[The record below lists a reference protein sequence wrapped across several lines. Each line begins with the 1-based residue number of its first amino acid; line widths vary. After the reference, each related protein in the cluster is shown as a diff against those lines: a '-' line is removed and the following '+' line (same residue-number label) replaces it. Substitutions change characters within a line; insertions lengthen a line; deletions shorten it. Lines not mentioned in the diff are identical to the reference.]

1 MNLLQIQIPTEAQK
15 VYKPFQKPSHNV
27 HNQKHGQQIYRIAL
41 TGGPCAGKS
50 TSLAMM
56 QSWLSDRGYK
66 VYTLPETATLMMKA
80 GVSLIVPPN
89 EFSKQVKLQMAII
102 KNQIHL
108 EDLFYEIA
116 QGQDQNAVLICD

>member
-1 MNLLQIQIPTEAQK
+1 
-15 VYKPFQKPSHNV
+15 
-27 HNQKHGQQIYRIAL
+27 
-41 TGGPCAGKS
+41 
-50 TSLAMM
+50 MM

-116 QGQDQNAVLICD
+116 

>member
-1 MNLLQIQIPTEAQK
+1 
-15 VYKPFQKPSHNV
+15 
-27 HNQKHGQQIYRIAL
+27 
-41 TGGPCAGKS
+41 
-50 TSLAMM
+50 MM

-116 QGQDQNAVLICD
+116 QG